1 MNTYRSVKPEKSW
14 RQRLSRWCGGWC
26 LALVVLLSACGGA
39 PATQPVPTAPPAPAK
54 QAAPAPTATVPPSP
68 TLPPSPTATWAPR
81 PTPLPSP
88 TPPPAAPLSATGGYL
103 ALGDS
108 YAYGTGA
115 SDPATYGYAGRFAG
129 ALKEANGQALALRN
143 LAVPGATSA
152 DFVGDFATRGQDGSS
167 QLATAVRAL
176 ADGGISVVTL
186 DIGGNDVLRLL
197 KSGGTCAGRAT
208 LTATCQTAV
217 RQSLQTLTEP
227 NLPLIVSALVEAAQP
242 GTQILVLTY
251 PNPFSVGRSKT
262 LEEPTNQVMRELN
275 TRIASAVQNAT
286 PAATS
291 RGVTLTTVDLAPL
304 FAGQGGQLTH
314 VLDSPPDI
322 HPNDAGYAIIA
333 AALRQAYRAR

>member
-1 MNTYRSVKPEKSW
+1 MNTYCSAQHEHSW
-14 RQRLSRWCGGWC
+14 RRRFARWRGGWL
-26 LALVVLLSACGGA
+26 LALLVMLTACGGT
-39 PATQPVPTAPPAPAK
+39 PATQPVATAPPAPAE
-54 QAAPAPTATVPPSP
+54 QAALVPTATAPPKP
-68 TLPPSPTATWAPR
+68 TLPPSPTATRTPR
-81 PTPLPSP
+81 PTSTPSP
-88 TPPPAAPLSATGGYL
+88 TATPAAPLSATGSYL

-115 SDPATYGYAGRFAG
+115 SDPATDGYAGRFAA
-129 ALKEANGQALALRN
+129 ALKEANGQPPAIRN

-152 DFVGDFATRGQDGSS
+152 DFVGDYATRGQEGTS
-167 QLATAVRAL
+167 QLATAVRTL
-176 ADGGISVVTL
+176 AAGDVGVVTL

-197 KSGGTCAGRAT
+197 KAGGTCAGRAT
-208 LTATCQTAV
+208 LTAACQEAV

-227 NLPLIVSALVEAAQP
+227 NLPLIVNALVEAAQP

-275 TRIASAVQNAT
+275 TRIAGAVQNAT

-291 RGVTLTTVDLAPL
+291 RSVTLTTVDLAPL

-314 VLDSPPDI
+314 ILDSPPDI
-322 HPNDAGYAIIA
+322 HPNDAGYAVIA
-333 AALRQAYRAR
+333 EAIQRAYRPR